1 MRSGQVIFL
10 SGTNLKRGKEMSN
23 KLEKQVK
30 QIVMAIF
37 MVFVLGLSIK
47 AVHDEY
53 QNRQQQAEDKTDLQ
67 TFFAWRG
74 K

>member
-1 MRSGQVIFL
+1 M
-10 SGTNLKRGKEMSN
+10 NN
-23 KLEKQVK
+23 KLEKHVK
-30 QIVMAIF
+30 QAALAIF

-47 AVHDEY
+47 SVYDEY
-53 QNRQQQAEDKTDLQ
+53 QNRQQQIEDKTDLQ